1 MTICLKCK
9 TEFDPPGGL
18 PSRRVCAKCI
28 ANRPGHLRDKT
39 DNAGS
44 TAAALKRGQAVKV
57 LMQREQR
64 KPPSSVSVGYE
75 PLTDDQLAAMV
86 ADFDQQWRQRNVIP
100 FPNRRAKPSK
110 PPFSPGFGPEA
121 A

>member
-44 TAAALKRGQAVKV
+44 TAAAVKRMAAVKV
-57 LMQREQR
+57 R
-64 KPPSSVSVGYE
+64 KPADRFSFVSVA
-75 PLTDDQLAAMV
+75 DDPALMALLKAGRRQFEAEA
-86 ADFDQQWRQRNVIP
+86 WRQRNVIP
-100 FPNRRAKPSK
+100 FPTNRVK
-110 PPFSPGFGPEA
+110 PPTRPIAPFFGGDA